1 MVEGCD
7 DAIITKDREGIITS
21 WNPAAE
27 RMYGHTAEEAIGRP
41 ISILIP
47 PHRRGEERTI
57 LEQILAGDRVDHY
70 ETERVA
76 KDGRLLA
83 VSLTVSPI
91 RDSDGEVVR
100 ASVIAR
106 DITADR
112 RGRELAE
119 RLQAVTSELSREIT
133 PERTVAVLLEQAV
146 EGLGADA
153 GAVALIDKSGTQVE
167 LAGSIGYSES
177 GLSGWSSF
185 PVDADL
191 PMSVAIRDN
200 VPVWT
205 ASPEELTSRF
215 PPLEGAAVRFAAL
228 GVIPL
233 SLEGKAFGAVSLS
246 FAGAH
251 DFDPQERAFLVAA
264 GQQAAYALERAKLYE
279 AQRASGERLAFLAEA
294 SGVLAR
300 SLDRDAT
307 LTKLAELAVERIAD
321 WCGIELVDDEGGLH
335 NVAVAHVDPDRVALA
350 HELRERYPIDPDD
363 PTGVPAVIRSG
374 AAELYGEVTEEMLEA
389 GARDPEHLRLLKELG
404 LVSAMV
410 VPLEARGRVLGAI
423 TFVSSES
430 GRRYEQTDLELAED
444 LARRAALAIDNA
456 MLFNREHDAA
466 LTLQRSLLPQSL
478 PEVDGARFAARYDPA
493 APGLEVG
500 GDWYEVVALED
511 GQVAVTIGDVAGRGI
526 LAAAVMGRVRP
537 SLRAYALD
545 GLSPAETL
553 ERLDRAMRESER
565 PEMSTIFHMRFDP
578 ATGKGEYV
586 RAGHPPALI
595 RRPDGSVELLEGK
608 GTPPLGILDDTTCV
622 QHPVELPPGSLLL
635 LYTDGLIERRDAV
648 LDVGLDRLKQAL
660 AEGPTDPQ
668 ECLDSLAA
676 SFGAEAIADDVAMLA
691 VLVSNGTG

>member
-7 DAIITKDREGIITS
+7 DAIITKDRDAIITS

-27 RMYGHTAEEAIGRP
+27 RMYGYTAEEAIGSP

-47 PHRRGEERTI
+47 PHRSGEEREI
-57 LEQILAGDRVDHY
+57 LDQILAGERVDHY
-70 ETERVA
+70 DTERVT

-83 VSLTVSPI
+83 VSLTISPI
-91 RDSDGEVVR
+91 RDAEGEIVR

-106 DITADR
+106 DVTAAR
-112 RGRELAE
+112 RGQELAKQ
-119 RLQAVTSELSREIT
+119 LQSVTSELSQEIT

-146 EGLGADA
+146 VGLGADA
-153 GAVALIDKSGTQVE
+153 GTVALIDRTGTEIE
-167 LAGSIGYSES
+167 LAGTAGHSAE
-177 GLSGWSSF
+177 GLEGWERFSL
-185 PVDADL
+185 DADL

-200 VPVWT
+200 VPIWT
-205 ASPEELTSRF
+205 ATPEELVERF
-215 PPLEGAAVRFAAL
+215 PPLKGAAVRFAAL

-233 SLEGKAFGAVSLS
+233 ALEGRAFGALSLS
-246 FAGAH
+246 FEAEH
-251 DFDPQERAFLVAA
+251 EFDEQERAFLVAA

-279 AQRASGERLAFLAEA
+279 AQRQAAERLAFLAEA

-307 LTKLAELAVERIAD
+307 LTRLAELAVERIAD
-321 WCGIELVDDEGGLH
+321 WCGIELVDDDGELR

-350 HELRERYPIDPDD
+350 HELRKRYPIDPDD
-363 PTGVPAVIRSG
+363 ETGVPAVIRSG
-374 AAELYGEVTEEMLEA
+374 AAELYPEVTEEMLEA
-389 GARDPEHLRLLKELG
+389 GARDPDHLRLLKELG

-478 PEVDGARFAARYDPA
+478 PEVEGAQFAARYEPA

-500 GDWYEVVALED
+500 GDWYEVVALDD

-537 SLRAYALD
+537 ALRAYALD
-545 GLSPAETL
+545 GLDPAETL

-565 PEMSTIFHMRFDP
+565 PEMSTIFHLRFDP
-578 ATGKGEYV
+578 ASGKGEYV
-586 RAGHPPALI
+586 RAGHPPALV
-595 RRPDGSVELLEGK
+595 RKPDGEVVVLEGR
-608 GTPPLGILDDTTCV
+608 GTPPLGILEGTNFC
-622 QHPVELPPGSLLL
+622 QHPVELPAGSLLL

-648 LDVGLDRLKQAL
+648 LDVGLDRLKRAL

-668 ECLDSLAA
+668 DCLDSLAEG
-676 SFGAEAIADDVAMLA
+676 FGAEEIADDVAMLA
-691 VLVSNGTG
+691 VRLSNGAG